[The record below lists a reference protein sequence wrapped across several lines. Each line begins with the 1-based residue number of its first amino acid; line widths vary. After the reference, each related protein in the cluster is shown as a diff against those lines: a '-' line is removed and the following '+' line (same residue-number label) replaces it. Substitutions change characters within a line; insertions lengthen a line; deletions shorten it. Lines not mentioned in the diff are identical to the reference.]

1 MTAPAAASTHRRL
14 AFGGVVGPVAF
25 VSAWILGGLLDDT
38 DLSPIDDAI
47 SQLAA
52 VDSNTRMLMTA
63 GLLTFGFGVGAFAV
77 AAASVLGI
85 RTALALAATAVS
97 TLAVAALPLGSSDAV
112 DSLHG
117 LAAGLGYVTLVLA
130 PIAARKPLRRMG
142 RRRLAAAGVLAS
154 TIAAVSLTASLT
166 SAPTGL
172 FQRLG
177 IASIDIWIVAV
188 AVLILRRCTS
198 GTSTPSSDCRIAPS
212 SPPAARLRRSRN
224 CSASDAAVMPAAGG
238 TRIERRRIG

>member
-1 MTAPAAASTHRRL
+1 MTAPAAAYTHRRL
-14 AFGGVVGPVAF
+14 AFGGVIGPVAF
-25 VSAWILGGLLDDT
+25 VSAWTLGGLIGDAG
-38 DLSPIDDAI
+38 LSPIDDAI

-52 VDSNTRMLMTA
+52 VGSNTRVLMTA

-77 AAASVLGI
+77 SATSVLGR
-85 RTALALAATAVS
+85 RTALALAATAAS

-117 LAAGLGYVTLVLA
+117 LAAGLGYITLVLA
-130 PIAARKPLRRMG
+130 PIAAMGPLRRVG

-198 GTSTPSSDCRIAPS
+198 ATSSPSSGCRIAPS
-212 SPPAARLRRSRN
+212 SPPSPPAARP
-224 CSASDAAVMPAAGG
+224 VP
-238 TRIERRRIG
+238 IK

>member
-1 MTAPAAASTHRRL
+1 MTAPAPAFTHRRL
-14 AFGGVVGPVAF
+14 AFGGVIGPAAF
-25 VSAWILGGLLDDT
+25 VSAWMLGGLLGDAG
-38 DLSPIDDAI
+38 LSPIDDAI

-77 AAASVLGI
+77 SATSVLGA
-85 RTALALAATAVS
+85 RTALALAATAAS

-117 LAAGLGYVTLVLA
+117 LAAGFGYITLVLA

-142 RRRLAAAGVLAS
+142 RQRLAAAGVLAS
-154 TIAAVSLTASLT
+154 TIAAVSLAASLT

-177 IASIDIWIVAV
+177 IASVDIWIVAV
-188 AVLILRRCTS
+188 AVLILRE
-198 GTSTPSSDCRIAPS
+198 CRPDRAHRTNRR
-212 SPPAARLRRSRN
+212 ARS
-224 CSASDAAVMPAAGG
+224 
-238 TRIERRRIG
+238 

>member
-1 MTAPAAASTHRRL
+1 
-14 AFGGVVGPVAF
+14 VIGPVAF
-25 VSAWILGGLLDDT
+25 VSAWILGALLDDAG
-38 DLSPIDDAI
+38 LSPIDDAI

-63 GLLTFGFGVGAFAV
+63 GLMTFGLGVGAFAV
-77 AAASVLGI
+77 AATSVLGR
-85 RTALALAATAVS
+85 RTALALAATAAS
-97 TLAVAALPLGSSDAV
+97 TIAVAALPLGSFDAV

-117 LAAGLGYVTLVLA
+117 LAAGFGYITLVLA

-154 TIAAVSLTASLT
+154 TIAAVSLTVSLT
-166 SAPTGL
+166 SAPTGV

-188 AVLILRRCTS
+188 AVQILREHLPSAVHDRTVPP
-198 GTSTPSSDCRIAPS
+198 GPGRGGAMPSTPSSGASRVHPS
-212 SPPAARLRRSRN
+212 ATTVRATEHAEPSARASAVRTCFFTGSR
-224 CSASDAAVMPAAGG
+224 
-238 TRIERRRIG
+238 